1 VKESYLRDIPADSQV
16 GLASDNLLGEQYIG
30 IRRGKSS
37 QHVQPGGEL
46 SAMQSQDITR
56 LMAQMS
62 TQLDRLQAIA
72 TRADKLM
79 SGAGKSSSAIDKF
92 AKEGAG
98 VSSELDRLTADIQ
111 HGNGTLTKL
120 LYDDPLDV
128 QLRAPL
134 KRLDAIM
141 ASVGGTST
149 RLKEFQDGLNQASS
163 EFQKL
168 QAELKAGKGS
178 FAKIDQLQAQ
188 FDELTLRID
197 GLMDKINSGQG
208 TIGQLMVN
216 PQLNA
221 ALDGATREFQAL
233 AQGLQA
239 NPMKFVRIRLF

>member
-1 VKESYLRDIPADSQV
+1 
-16 GLASDNLLGEQYIG
+16 
-30 IRRGKSS
+30 
-37 QHVQPGGEL
+37 
-46 SAMQSQDITR
+46 M
-56 LMAQMS
+56 
-62 TQLDRLQAIA
+62 
-72 TRADKLM
+72 
-79 SGAGKSSSAIDKF
+79 
-92 AKEGAG
+92 
-98 VSSELDRLTADIQ
+98 
-111 HGNGTLTKL
+111 
-120 LYDDPLDV
+120 
-128 QLRAPL
+128 
-134 KRLDAIM
+134 
-141 ASVGGTST
+141 
-149 RLKEFQDGLNQASS
+149 KEFQDGLNQASS